1 MTDTAKRVSFKSFA
15 ESTQE
20 DWDIIMAARPAFI
33 EALPGQLL
41 AHLQLLR
48 GESNGFPVDR
58 LEHTLQTT
66 TRAARAGKD
75 DEYLFCALFHD
86 VGDILAPDNHAG
98 LAAALVRPYVS
109 EANVWMVEQHA
120 LFQGYQYFH
129 YIRADRNMRD
139 QYMGHPYYE
148 QTLEFCEEFD
158 QSSFDATYASMAL
171 EEFESLVRDIVLR
184 KTGSKRAVDR
194 SLPHGEIV

>member
-1 MTDTAKRVSFKSFA
+1 VSDTAKSASFKSFA
-15 ESTQE
+15 ESTQR
-20 DWDIIMAARPAFI
+20 DWNVIMATRQEFI
-33 EALPGQLL
+33 GGLPDQLL

-48 GESNGFPVDR
+48 GEANGFPVDR

-109 EANVWMVEQHA
+109 EPNLWMVEQHA

-129 YIRADRNMRD
+129 YVGADRNMRD
-139 QYMGHPYYE
+139 QYLGHPYYE
-148 QTLEFCEEFD
+148 RTLEFCDEFD
-158 QSSFDATYASMAL
+158 QRSFDATYKSMPL
-171 EEFESLVRDIVLR
+171 EEYAPLVHDIVLR
-184 KTGSKRAVDR
+184 KTGSKVAGDR

>member
-1 MTDTAKRVSFKSFA
+1 MTDTDKRVSFKNFA
-15 ESTQE
+15 ESTQQ
-20 DWDIIMAARPAFI
+20 DWDVLMAARA
-33 EALPGQLL
+33 EMVEGLSGQLL
-41 AHLQLLR
+41 AHLELLR
-48 GESNGFPVDR
+48 GESNGYPVDR

-120 LFQGYQYFH
+120 IFQGYHYFH
-129 YIRADRNMRD
+129 YVGADRNMRD
-139 QYMGHPYYE
+139 QLYRSPILRPY
-148 QTLEFCEEFD
+148 
-158 QSSFDATYASMAL
+158 
-171 EEFESLVRDIVLR
+171 VRVL
-184 KTGSKRAVDR
+184 
-194 SLPHGEIV
+194 